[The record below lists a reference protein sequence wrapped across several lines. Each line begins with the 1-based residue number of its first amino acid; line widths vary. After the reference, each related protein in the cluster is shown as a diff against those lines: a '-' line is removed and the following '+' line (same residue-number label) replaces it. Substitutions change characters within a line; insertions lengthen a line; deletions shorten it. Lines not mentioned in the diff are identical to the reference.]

1 MILFYNL
8 TSTETPRSVIF
19 HNMGMLFV
27 KHTENVGDSQQKTE
41 EPGASLTLDLPN
53 QFVTRG
59 TNV

>member
-1 MILFYNL
+1 MSQARCTRQHRY
-8 TSTETPRSVIF
+8 VIRKT
-19 HNMGMLFV
+19 HRY
-27 KHTENVGDSQQKTE
+27 VGDSQQKTE